1 MLLAQMVLPLIPV
14 RGSWDMLCQS
24 EVKANV
30 PLAIVTCWH
39 VVVQWQ
45 WLRSQGP
52 SLHTPALLTSDFYL
66 PGPI

>member
-1 MLLAQMVLPLIPV
+1 MLLAQMVLPLMPV
-14 RGSWDMLCQS
+14 CVSWDMLCQS

-30 PLAIVTCWH
+30 P
-39 VVVQWQ
+39 QWQ

-52 SLHTPALLTSDFYL
+52 SLHTPAPLKSDFYL